1 MTTTPDRV
9 RTLFDRYAEA
19 FASHDVEAI
28 AALHAP
34 GTEFRLHLDGE
45 PAQGR
50 QAVAEAF
57 AGFFAQWPGL
67 GFDVHRVLTGPD
79 HWVLDWTLTAAL
91 ARPDGTPLPVRFD
104 CLDVVTLDGDGLV
117 VRKDTY
123 VDHAQLQRA
132 LRAVAN

>member
-1 MTTTPDRV
+1 MTTTASDHV
-9 RTLFDRYAEA
+9 RTLFDRYAAA

-34 GTEFRLHLDGE
+34 GTEFRLHLDGT
-45 PAQGR
+45 PARGR
-50 QAVAEAF
+50 RAVAEAF

-79 HWVLDWTLTAAL
+79 HWVLDWALTAEL
-91 ARPDGTPLPVRFD
+91 ARPDGTPVAVRFD
-104 CLDVVTLDGDGLV
+104 CLDVVTVDEDGLV

-123 VDHAQLQRA
+123 VDHAQVERA
-132 LRAVAN
+132 MAAVA